1 MLCRGKSSDVVS
13 GERPQLQQKIERL
26 LCEQQARI
34 NEQQARINILE
45 QKVQR
50 LTLCAKTLVFEINLA
65 SQEKNRRGFFES
77 LPFAFIDRVFV
88 VEFGLASSQTFAFL
102 ITLKSPL
109 EEGGEVTLHISF
121 RIEHPEQGPFLRRRQ
136 ANDAEPYTFSSHREQ
151 QLDGLTNGFTD
162 FVDKSTLL
170 REFQVNGVVTLS
182 LVMSQNN
189 TNDVIHATSF
199 TRQQSAERSSST
211 PVVRSLSS
219 LDSKEFELES
229 EAINQS
235 RAALSTRR
243 HSSARSQDERQSSSP
258 SPSPLSSHS
267 ASPRGRGEV
276 HQFARLSPTSLAS
289 PRPLHAASPS
299 RTRSLPRAQ
308 TPTIQRS
315 RSSFLPW

>member
-1 MLCRGKSSDVVS
+1 MTSIPNCSGSFASSMQGYEVS
-13 GERPQLQQKIERL
+13 
-26 LCEQQARI
+26 
-34 NEQQARINILE
+34 
-45 QKVQR
+45 QKVFG

-65 SQEKNRRGFFES
+65 SQEKNRRGFLES
-77 LPFAFIDRVFV
+77 LPFAFIDRVWV
-88 VEFGLASSQTFAFL
+88 LEFGLASSQTFSFL

-109 EEGGEVTLHISF
+109 EEGSEVTLHISF
-121 RIEHPEQGPFLRRRQ
+121 RIHHPEQGPFLRLQ
-136 ANDAEPYTFSSHREQ
+136 AHDAEPYTFSSHREQ
-151 QLDGLTNGFTD
+151 PLDGLTKGFTN

-189 TNDVIHATSF
+189 TNNVNHVTSF
-199 TRQQSAERSSST
+199 TQQHSAERSSST

-229 EAINQS
+229 EAINQI

-276 HQFARLSPTSLAS
+276 RQFARLSPTSLAS